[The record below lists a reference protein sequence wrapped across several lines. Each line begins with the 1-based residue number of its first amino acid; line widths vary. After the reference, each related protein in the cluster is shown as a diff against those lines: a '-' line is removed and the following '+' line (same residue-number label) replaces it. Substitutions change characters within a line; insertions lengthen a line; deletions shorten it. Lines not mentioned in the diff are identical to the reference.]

1 MAHNCMMFSIA
12 SGMESRQKALFEAK
26 VRALAGVEG
35 VYVTDSGHGRVWYNT
50 NLLLPLL
57 TKVLAFY
64 RTQPAATPATRKEI
78 VKTDSTGFNAYRR
91 NALISGLG
99 LIGWQVFKKVSPG
112 AFAGAYGL
120 RSAFVLFA
128 ARDFISNGVLG
139 MLKQRQANADSL
151 TTTAVIASIVG
162 RKPESSLTLL
172 LLANLAE
179 MLTTYTAERTRNHIS
194 SMLRLDQQYA
204 WKVEDEYEQ
213 RVAVEN
219 LCPGDA
225 IGVHLGEKICVDGQV
240 IEGSASVDQSPI
252 TGEYI
257 PVEKNREDYVYAGTV
272 VKNGYLKIRVE
283 KVGDATALARIV
295 HMVEEA
301 QSRRAPVQ
309 NFADKMANMLVPIS
323 FIAAGLV
330 YGMTKDWQRVLNM
343 LFIDYSCGL
352 KLSTATAISA
362 AIGRAARQGILVKGG
377 NYVETLANID
387 TIVLDKTGTIT
398 VGKPQVVQVE
408 TMFGIEEKEIVVM
421 AASAE
426 YHSSHPL
433 ASAILEYA
441 IEKGWKVPPHSSTE
455 TIVARGILAV
465 VPDFEEV
472 EGGDIIVGSPQFM
485 EENKIACQGF
495 IERGQIHGEC
505 GHSVVYVA
513 RNRKLLGIMVIND
526 PVRPNLKKT
535 INRLRRQGIDEVIMI
550 TGDNEKVA
558 RYVAAEL

>member
-1 MAHNCMMFSIA
+1 
-12 SGMESRQKALFEAK
+12 
-26 VRALAGVEG
+26 
-35 VYVTDSGHGRVWYNT
+35 
-50 NLLLPLL
+50 
-57 TKVLAFY
+57 
-64 RTQPAATPATRKEI
+64 
-78 VKTDSTGFNAYRR
+78 
-91 NALISGLG
+91 
-99 LIGWQVFKKVSPG
+99 
-112 AFAGAYGL
+112 
-120 RSAFVLFA
+120 
-128 ARDFISNGVLG
+128 
-139 MLKQRQANADSL
+139 
-151 TTTAVIASIVG
+151 
-162 RKPESSLTLL
+162 
-172 LLANLAE
+172 
-179 MLTTYTAERTRNHIS
+179 
-194 SMLRLDQQYA
+194 
-204 WKVEDEYEQ
+204 
-213 RVAVEN
+213 
-219 LCPGDA
+219 
-225 IGVHLGEKICVDGQV
+225 
-240 IEGSASVDQSPI
+240 
-252 TGEYI
+252 
-257 PVEKNREDYVYAGTV
+257 
-272 VKNGYLKIRVE
+272 
-283 KVGDATALARIV
+283 
-295 HMVEEA
+295 
-301 QSRRAPVQ
+301 
-309 NFADKMANMLVPIS
+309 MANMLVPIS

-558 RYVAAEL
+558 RYVAAELDIDRYYSEVLPADKATLIAKLQNGGAQVMMIGDGINDAPALAFADVGVAMGGRRTDVAVESADITINSDNPIMVSEVINIGRRTMKIIQQNFTATIAINTAAMLLGAMGRTSPMVSAFIHNAATIGVVLNSVRIITWGNKNAKPRI